1 MGEAIIFCM
10 NDWKQAA
17 KFWFFIAKPLLWINN
32 DLIVAS
38 FKVINQRNDPAL
50 FLCHSKAL
58 TTSKM
63 ADRFR
68 LMKPRVVE

>member
-10 NDWKQAA
+10 NDWKQAE
-17 KFWFFIAKPLLWINN
+17 KLWFFIAKPLLWLNN

-50 FLCHSKAL
+50 FLSNRKAL